1 VKTLIVICV
10 IVLLLQVAAL
20 GVSFSGGGGDEPTE
34 EKVENGWEP
43 DANSRTARFEGLL
56 DPFRPRIELPWEE
69 QSFLAEPVNVEFKK
83 GAKQR
88 IAKFELAGGG
98 GVMVEYACGVS
109 AAPGCRNQ
117 TICLCPAG
125 SAVLAQNFS
134 ACGSAAPR
142 RAVCDDDGHIGAVT
156 VYAETGTLRFTG
168 LTPAGGTV
176 RQR

>member
-125 SAVLAQNFS
+125 SAV
-134 ACGSAAPR
+134 
-142 RAVCDDDGHIGAVT
+142 CDDDGHIGAVT